1 MKYHVFTLLFLTASV
16 TVQAQNDE
24 LEDFFSVG
32 LNGEGRNELSE
43 GKISIEDLARE
54 RTVVWTAWKR
64 ANAAF
69 QEEKLIETGALSPE
83 RSGEWCIPDSL
94 EPDARMSYYWGA
106 KGEKPSEGFP
116 VFLYLHGSGPREH
129 EWAAGISLC
138 RAFDDAP
145 SLYFVPRIPNEGA
158 YYRWWQKGKQ
168 HIWEKWLRQILLRD
182 DVDADRLY
190 VFGIS
195 EGGYGS
201 QRLAS
206 FYADY
211 WAAAG
216 PMAGGEPLKNA
227 PADNLRNVA
236 FCLRTGAEDTGF
248 YRNTLTRYVRE
259 ELDSLSAVWPE
270 DFIHRVEL
278 IPGRG
283 HAIDYSPTTVWL
295 KTFRRNM
302 LSKHV
307 TWEDFEMDGLHR
319 RGFHNLVVHER
330 PCDSLRTRYDM
341 RIEGNLIRLQIDD
354 VHYSTVRKDSIW
366 GIEMKFGKAYTPSV
380 HANFTL
386 YLDEHLVDLKK
397 KVTLV
402 VNGRRVYHGRLRC
415 SRRNMARSL
424 SVFYDPRRI
433 YPAAIDVKF

>member
-1 MKYHVFTLLFLTASV
+1 MRYYCVFTLLFVVVSMA
-16 TVQAQNDE
+16 QAQDKE
-24 LEDFFSVG
+24 LEDFFRRS
-32 LNGEGRNELSE
+32 LSGERRSELSE
-43 GKISIEDLARE
+43 GKIRIGNIARE
-54 RTVVWTAWKR
+54 RAAVWTAWKR

-69 QEEKLIETGALSPE
+69 REEKLMETGDLSPE
-83 RSGEWCIPDSL
+83 RSGEWSIPDSL
-94 EPDARMSYYWGA
+94 EPAARMSYYWGT
-106 KGEKPSEGFP
+106 KGEKPSGGFP

-168 HIWEKWLRQILLRD
+168 YVWEKWLRQVLLRD

-227 PADNLRNVA
+227 PADNLRNMA
-236 FCLRTGAEDTGF
+236 FCLRTGAEDSGF
-248 YRNTLTRYVRE
+248 YRNTLTRYVKE
-259 ELDSLSAVWPE
+259 ELDSLSEAHPHE
-270 DFIHRVEL
+270 FIHRVEL

-283 HAIDYSPTTVWL
+283 HAIDYKPTTVWL
-295 KTFRRNM
+295 KTFRRDM
-302 LSKHV
+302 LSKHI

-319 RGFHNLVVHER
+319 RGFHNLVIHER

-341 RIEGNLIRLQIDD
+341 TVEGNLICLQVDD
-354 VHYSTVRKDSIW
+354 VHYSTVQKDSVW
-366 GIEMKFGKAYTPSV
+366 GIEMKFRKTYTPSR
-380 HANFTL
+380 HASFTL
-386 YLDEHLVDLKK
+386 YLDERLVDLKK
-397 KVTLV
+397 EVTLV
-402 VNGRRVYHGRLRC
+402 VNGRKVYQGRPQC

-433 YPAAIDVKF
+433 YPAAIEVKL